1 MGTRSFLGLS
11 IGLVALAGG
20 ILATPVPAQ
29 TWTITTIDATG
40 DVGRYP
46 DVQMDS
52 SGDLHVVYLRNDNH
66 TLKFISR
73 MSGSWASPSVI
84 DASGF
89 VDGSGALAIDPAG
102 GKRAAYHRNDLGASW
117 YAGPEAVHSW
127 SLQPVVQSG
136 DVGRSASVLQLPT
149 GEFGV
154 AYRNETQG
162 ALQLVCREAGVWGAP
177 VVVDPGPSRG
187 QYFDLTYRSG
197 VGYAF
202 SEYAPT
208 EGAVLLADPV
218 LDDPPWVIV
227 PATSQAD
234 NVGTQLKLLP
244 ALDGS
249 LVAAFKNVTR
259 GSLQYVRREGAAW
272 SSPVTVDPGPNR
284 GDSFDIA
291 EKAEIGFAFS
301 EYDPGTGAELCLD
314 PVLHAPSWT
323 VRPATSHED
332 DLGRGLSVIPIA
344 DGVLGAAFR
353 DETMGSLMHARY
365 EDGSWSSP
373 VTVDTGPSRGAFCD
387 LTYDP
392 ADGFLFSEYDGRNGA
407 TMLAHSR
414 LRARPWLATL
424 VDPNPNAGQQAS
436 MFLGP
441 TGRLECAYV
450 ARDAAGVQSLRVAE
464 IVPES
469 AYVIRTV
476 ADSVGTTSTGQV
488 TPDVSVTGDLGWYVS
503 YRNAIHEDLCVAS
516 TAEFQ
521 VLPANGPE
529 DPQGG
534 SATVLS
540 ARLAG
545 AYPNPA
551 SSGFRIRYVS
561 DKECAGTFMV
571 HDPAGRRVR
580 SIVIRCGRG
589 DNELAFDGRNET
601 GAPLAPGVYFLRM
614 RIDGRDLGSRRVV
627 LLGPGISAR

>member
-1 MGTRSFLGLS
+1 MTTRYFLGLS
-11 IGLVALAGG
+11 LGLSVLAAVT
-20 ILATPVPAQ
+20 LATPALAQ

-46 DVQMDS
+46 DVQVDS

-73 MSGSWASPSVI
+73 VSGSWGSPEVI

-89 VDGSGALAIDPAG
+89 VDGPGALAVGQG
-102 GKRAAYHRNDLGASW
+102 GEGRVAYHRNDQGAAW
-117 YAGPEAVHSW
+117 FAGPEAVHDW

-149 GEFGV
+149 GEIGV
-154 AYRNETQG
+154 AYRNQSAG
-162 ALQLVCREAGVWGAP
+162 ALELVRREGGIWGMP
-177 VVVDPGPSRG
+177 VTVDPGPNRG

-202 SEYAPT
+202 SEYAPN
-208 EGAVLLADPV
+208 EGAVLLADPL
-218 LDDPPWVIV
+218 LDDPPWVIT

-244 ALDGS
+244 ALDGG

-259 GSLQYVRREGAAW
+259 GSLQYVRREGGAW

-284 GDSFDIA
+284 GEFFDIA
-291 EKAEIGFAFS
+291 EKVGIGLAFS
-301 EYDPGTGAELCLD
+301 EYDPGTGAALCLD
-314 PVLHAPSWT
+314 PVLRTPSWT
-323 VRPATSHED
+323 VRAATSHED
-332 DLGRGLSVIPIA
+332 DLGRGLSVIPTA

-353 DETMGSLMHARY
+353 DETMGSLMHARF
-365 EDGSWSSP
+365 EDGSWSAP

-392 ADGFLFSEYDGRNGA
+392 AEGFLFSEYDGRDGA
-407 TMLAHSR
+407 AMLAHSR

-441 TGRLECAYV
+441 TGRLECAYISK
-450 ARDAAGVQSLRVAE
+450 DAAGVQSLRVAE

-469 AYVIRTV
+469 AYVIRSV

-521 VLPANGPE
+521 VLPADGPE

-534 SATVLS
+534 SAAVLS
-540 ARLAG
+540 TRLAG

-551 SSGFRIRYVS
+551 SSGFCVRYVA
-561 DKECAGTFMV
+561 DMACVATFTV
-571 HDPAGRRVR
+571 HDPAGRLVR
-580 SIVIRCGRG
+580 SIVIRCARG
-589 DNELAFDGRNET
+589 ENELTFDGRNET
-601 GAPLAPGVYFLRM
+601 GAPLAAGVYFLRM
-614 RIDGRDLGSRRVV
+614 QIDGRDLGSRRVV
-627 LLGPGISAR
+627 LLGPGNSAR